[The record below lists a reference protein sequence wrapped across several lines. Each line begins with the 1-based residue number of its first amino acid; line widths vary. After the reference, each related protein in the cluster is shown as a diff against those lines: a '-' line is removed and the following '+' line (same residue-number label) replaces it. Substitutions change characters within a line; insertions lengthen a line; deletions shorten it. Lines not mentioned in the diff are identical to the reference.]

1 MAATPIEECEKRD
14 RKGMYAKAR
23 AG

>member
-1 MAATPIEECEKRD
+1 MATPIEECEKWD

-23 AG
+23 SG